1 MPNGRFDVVFR
12 ALAKDLLFKI
22 KQTEIENNKTD
33 KL

>member
-1 MPNGRFDVVFR
+1 MPNSRFNVGFR

-22 KQTEIENNKTD
+22 QQTKIENNKTD